1 MTDYYKILGVDSNA
15 SDDEIR
21 KAYRKLSRKY
31 HPDIAGPEF
40 EDKFKEVNAAYDVLS
55 NPEKRKMVDMDVDP
69 NNLSASGAGAGAGGY
84 ANMNMD
90 MGDILNQF
98 FSGSFGTSTGS
109 PIPRVNRG
117 EDSLTEVKVDLKTVV
132 FGGNAK
138 VHVVTFGLC
147 QDCAGKGSADKSDPI
162 TCPQCKGAGFVQRVT
177 RTMFGQMMSS
187 EPCRECEGHGTIIK
201 NVCPNCHGHGRIRT
215 SREIGITIPAGI
227 KDNSRLRLAS
237 QGAVGECGGPAGDL
251 YVDVHIRE
259 DKQFTRNLND
269 LHCWIDIPMTWAVL
283 GHKVDIDTF
292 DGKKSVEIPSGSQS
306 ENTISV
312 PNLGVTV
319 LGSKERGNLVVHILV
334 NIPTKL
340 SDEERKLIEEFEELH
355 DGKDDVIVQRAI
367 PDSTT
372 NHKGFFSKLK
382 DAFC

>member
-55 NPEKRKMVDMDVDP
+55 NPEKRKMVDMGVDP
-69 NNLSASGAGAGAGGY
+69 NNLSASGAGAGAGAY

-98 FSGSFGTSTGS
+98 FSGSFGANAGS

-138 VHVVTFGLC
+138 VHVSTFGLC
-147 QDCAGKGSADKSDPI
+147 QDCTGKGSADKSDPI
-162 TCPQCKGAGFVQRVT
+162 TCPDCKGAGFVQRVT

-187 EPCRECEGHGTIIK
+187 EPCRACEGHGTIIK
-201 NVCPNCHGHGRIRT
+201 NVCPNCHGHGRVRT
-215 SREIGITIPAGI
+215 SREVGITIPAGI

-237 QGAVGECGGPAGDL
+237 QGAIGECGGPAGDL
-251 YVDVHIRE
+251 YVDVRIRKDE
-259 DKQFTRNLND
+259 QFTRDLND
-269 LHCWIDIPMTWAVL
+269 LHCWIDVPMSWAVL

-292 DGKKSVEIPSGSQS
+292 DGKKSVEIPAGTQN
-306 ENTISV
+306 EDTI
-312 PNLGVTV
+312 PLYDLGVTAF
-319 LGSKERGNLVVHILV
+319 GSKDRGNLIVHVLV

-340 SDEERKLIEEFEELH
+340 SEEERSLIEKFANLH
-355 DGKDDVIVQRAI
+355 DEKVSEVKQHAI
-367 PDSTT
+367 AEPVG
-372 NHKGFFSKLK
+372 NKKGFFSKLK